1 MGSRWKEG
9 FVELLLLVLLAL
21 VALGLGAVLLLVGYR
36 FFLLLLPIWG
46 FVAGLW
52 LGAETVSILLGE
64 GFLVSVTGLV
74 VGFVVG
80 LIMAVLSYLFYA
92 VGVLLLGASF
102 GYWLAAGLMYA
113 VGFESGFLVTVV
125 GAITAIIF
133 ATLTVMVD
141 VKKHLAIIMT
151 AFGGAGGIAL
161 AILLIFGAI
170 TLEQLQAGAAAA
182 LAALIEDSV
191 FWLLIWLALAIGG
204 IIFQES
210 NTREYYIE
218 YDRQYGS

>member
-1 MGSRWKEG
+1 
-9 FVELLLLVLLAL
+9 
-21 VALGLGAVLLLVGYR
+21 
-36 FFLLLLPIWG
+36 
-46 FVAGLW
+46 
-52 LGAETVSILLGE
+52 
-64 GFLVSVTGLV
+64 
-74 VGFVVG
+74 
-80 LIMAVLSYLFYA
+80 MAILSYLFYA

-133 ATLTVMVD
+133 ATLTVMLD

-151 AFGGAGGIAL
+151 AFGGAGGISL
-161 AILLIFGAI
+161 AILLIFGVI
-170 TLEQLQAGAAAA
+170 DPEQLQAGGAAA
-182 LAALIEDSV
+182 LAAVIEESAL
-191 FWLLIWLALAIGG
+191 WLLIWLALAISG

>member
-1 MGSRWKEG
+1 
-9 FVELLLLVLLAL
+9 VELLLLVLLAL

-80 LIMAVLSYLFYA
+80 LIMAILSYLFYA

-133 ATLTVMVD
+133 ATLTVMLD

-151 AFGGAGGIAL
+151 AFGGAGGISL
-161 AILLIFGAI
+161 AILLIFGVI
-170 TLEQLQAGAAAA
+170 DPEQLQAGGAAA
-182 LAALIEDSV
+182 LAAVIEESAL
-191 FWLLIWLALAIGG
+191 WLLIWLALAIGG

>member
-1 MGSRWKEG
+1 
-9 FVELLLLVLLAL
+9 VELFLLILLTL

-80 LIMAVLSYLFYA
+80 LIMAILSYLFYA

-133 ATLTVMVD
+133 ATLTVMLD

-151 AFGGAGGIAL
+151 AFGGAGGISL
-161 AILLIFGAI
+161 AILLIFGVI
-170 TLEQLQAGAAAA
+170 DPEQLQAGGAAA
-182 LAALIEDSV
+182 LAAVIEESAL
-191 FWLLIWLALAIGG
+191 WLLIWLALAIGG

>member
-1 MGSRWKEG
+1 L
-9 FVELLLLVLLAL
+9 ELFLLILLAL

-64 GFLVSVTGLV
+64 GFLVSVTGLA

-80 LIMAVLSYLFYA
+80 LIMAILSYLFYA

-102 GYWLAAGLMYA
+102 GYWLTAGLMYA
-113 VGFESGFLVTVV
+113 IGFESGFLVTIAGV
-125 GAITAIIF
+125 ITAIIF
-133 ATLTVMVD
+133 ATLTVMLD

-151 AFGGAGGIAL
+151 AFGGAGGISL
-161 AILLIFGAI
+161 AILLIFGVIAP
-170 TLEQLQAGAAAA
+170 EQLQAGGAAA
-182 LAALIEDSV
+182 LAGVIEDSV

-210 NTREYYIE
+210 TTREYYIE

>member
-1 MGSRWKEG
+1 M
-9 FVELLLLVLLAL
+9 ELLLLILLAL

-64 GFLVSVTGLV
+64 GFLVSVTGLA

-80 LIMAVLSYLFYA
+80 LIMAILSYLFYA

-102 GYWLAAGLMYA
+102 GYWLTAGLMYA
-113 VGFESGFLVTVV
+113 VGFESGFLVTIAGV
-125 GAITAIIF
+125 ITAIIF
-133 ATLTVMVD
+133 ATLTVMLD

-151 AFGGAGGIAL
+151 AFGGAGGISL
-161 AILLIFGAI
+161 AILLIFGVIAP
-170 TLEQLQAGAAAA
+170 EQLQAGGAAA
-182 LAALIEDSV
+182 LAAVIEDSV

>member
-1 MGSRWKEG
+1 
-9 FVELLLLVLLAL
+9 VELLLLVLLAL

-80 LIMAVLSYLFYA
+80 LIMAILSYLFYA

-133 ATLTVMVD
+133 ATLTVMLD

-151 AFGGAGGIAL
+151 AFGGAGGISL
-161 AILLIFGAI
+161 AILLIFGVI
-170 TLEQLQAGAAAA
+170 DPEQLQAGGAAA
-182 LAALIEDSV
+182 LAAVIEESV
-191 FWLLIWLALAIGG
+191 LWLLIWLALAIGG

>member
-1 MGSRWKEG
+1 
-9 FVELLLLVLLAL
+9 VELFLLILLAL

-64 GFLVSVTGLV
+64 GFLVSVTGLA

-80 LIMAVLSYLFYA
+80 LIMAILSYLFYA

-102 GYWLAAGLMYA
+102 GYWLTAGLMYA
-113 VGFESGFLVTVV
+113 IGFESGFLVTIAGV
-125 GAITAIIF
+125 ITAIIF
-133 ATLTVMVD
+133 ATLTVMLD

-151 AFGGAGGIAL
+151 AFGGAGGISL
-161 AILLIFGAI
+161 AILLIFGVI
-170 TLEQLQAGAAAA
+170 VPEQLQAGGAAA
-182 LAALIEDSV
+182 LAGVIEDSV

-210 NTREYYIE
+210 TTREYYIE

>member
-1 MGSRWKEG
+1 
-9 FVELLLLVLLAL
+9 
-21 VALGLGAVLLLVGYR
+21 LVGYR

-74 VGFVVG
+74 VGFVAG

-182 LAALIEDSV
+182 LAALIEESV

>member
-1 MGSRWKEG
+1 MD
-9 FVELLLLVLLAL
+9 LLLLVLLTL
-21 VALGLGAVLLLVGYR
+21 VALGLGAAFLLVGYR

-80 LIMAVLSYLFYA
+80 LIMAILSYLFYA

-113 VGFESGFLVTVV
+113 VGFETGFMVTIV
-125 GAITAIIF
+125 GVITAIIF
-133 ATLTVMVD
+133 ATLTVMLD
-141 VKKHLAIIMT
+141 VKKHLAIIIT
-151 AFGGAGGIAL
+151 AFGGAGGISL
-161 AILLIFGAI
+161 AILLLFGVI
-170 TLEQLQAGAAAA
+170 SPDQLQAGAAAA
-182 LAALIEDSV
+182 LAAVVDDSV

-204 IIFQES
+204 IIFQEN
-210 NTREYYIE
+210 NTREYYLE

>member
-1 MGSRWKEG
+1 M
-9 FVELLLLVLLAL
+9 ELLLLILLAL

-64 GFLVSVTGLV
+64 GFLVSVTGLA

-80 LIMAVLSYLFYA
+80 LIMAILSYLFYA

-102 GYWLAAGLMYA
+102 GYWLTAGLMYA
-113 VGFESGFLVTVV
+113 VGFESGFLVTIAGV
-125 GAITAIIF
+125 ITAIIF
-133 ATLTVMVD
+133 ATLTVMLD

-151 AFGGAGGIAL
+151 AFGGAGGISL
-161 AILLIFGAI
+161 AILLIFGVIAP
-170 TLEQLQAGAAAA
+170 EQLQAGGAAA
-182 LAALIEDSV
+182 LAAVIEDSV
-191 FWLLIWLALAIGG
+191 FWLLIWLAFAIGG

-210 NTREYYIE
+210 TTREYYIE